1 MVGRRAGP
9 RTARWAA
16 RIHAGCEA
24 LPGWED
30 GKWGDGRESAQPGTF
45 PGSQDLW
52 MFPNVLMFHPEA
64 ARALLEYR
72 IRTLAGALDNA
83 RNLGYQVRGS

>member
-1 MVGRRAGP
+1 MWWAGRQGPGQSQVGSKEQGEGNGR
-9 RTARWAA
+9 
-16 RIHAGCEA
+16 
-24 LPGWED
+24 
-30 GKWGDGRESAQPGTF
+30 WGDGARAPAKGTF

-52 MFPNVLMFHPEA
+52 MFPNILMFHPEA

-72 IRTLAGALDNA
+72 VRTLAGALDNA

>member
-1 MVGRRAGP
+1 
-9 RTARWAA
+9 
-16 RIHAGCEA
+16 
-24 LPGWED
+24 
-30 GKWGDGRESAQPGTF
+30 
-45 PGSQDLW
+45 

-83 RNLGYQVRGS
+83 RNLGYQVRGPEQAPLKGLMSPDSY